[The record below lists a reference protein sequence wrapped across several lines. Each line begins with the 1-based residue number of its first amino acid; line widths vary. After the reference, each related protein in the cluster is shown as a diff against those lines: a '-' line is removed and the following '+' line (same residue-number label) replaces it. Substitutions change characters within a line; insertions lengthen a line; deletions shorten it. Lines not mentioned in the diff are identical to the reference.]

1 MIQASEWR
9 AGNYLLQKIHSR
21 IVTTRCS
28 FQHFDLMA
36 KGEVKDLFPVILRA
50 ELFEK
55 AGFIE
60 NKSYPLLPDARE
72 FKLVLPV
79 IGTQKNEIAGYIK
92 NNKECFARATVNSL
106 PVSNNVFHLH
116 QLQNLYYALTGEE
129 LLVDL

>member
-1 MIQASEWR
+1 
-9 AGNYLLQKIHSR
+9 
-21 IVTTRCS
+21 
-28 FQHFDLMA
+28 MA

-60 NKSYPLLPDARE
+60 NKDYPLLPDARE

-92 NNKECFARATVNSL
+92 NNKECFARATVNGL
-106 PVSNNVFHLH
+106 AVSNNVFHLH
-116 QLQNLYYALTGEE
+116 RVQNLYYALTGEE
-129 LLVDL
+129 LLVNL

>member
-9 AGNYLLQKIHSR
+9 VGNYLLQKIHTR
-21 IVTTRCS
+21 IVTTKCS

-60 NKSYPLLPDARE
+60 NKDYPLLPDARYGITSCRQLE
-72 FKLVLPV
+72 DV
-79 IGTQKNEIAGYIK
+79 
-92 NNKECFARATVNSL
+92 
-106 PVSNNVFHLH
+106 HLLSFYCYCH
-116 QLQNLYYALTGEE
+116 
-129 LLVDL
+129 